1 MLNLLANITIFNIK
15 NFQMIKIKKI
25 SPFSLNKNQKKNFL
39 IKKFKHLISFHKNNC
54 TSYRNFLNAQQFSLK
69 KIKKIEDIPF
79 LPVNLFKEY
88 ELKSIK
94 KKKIFKILNS
104 SGTSGQKV
112 SKIFLDRE
120 TSLMQTKVLTKIME
134 NYIGNKRLPMIIID
148 NKNVLKNREAFS
160 ARGAGILGFSIFGK
174 EKIYL
179 FNEKMQIDN
188 LILKEFLNK
197 NKNNRILL
205 FGFTYMIWEYFINYL
220 KKNKIKINLKNSILI
235 HGGGWKKI
243 ENKNISKEVFKKELK
258 KFTAISEVYDYYGMV
273 EQTGSIF
280 FECKHGY
287 FHTSIFSD
295 LIVRNPKDFT
305 VCKLNQKGIIQS
317 LSILPKSYPGHSIL
331 TEDEGIMIG
340 EDDCKCGRKGKYF
353 KILGRVK
360 YSETRGCSDTYE
372 SI

>member
-1 MLNLLANITIFNIK
+1 
-15 NFQMIKIKKI
+15 MIKIEKI
-25 SPFSLNKNQKKNFL
+25 NPFSLNKNQKKKFL

-54 TSYRNFLNAQQFSLK
+54 KYYRHFLDAQQFRLK
-69 KIKKIEDIPF
+69 KIKTIKDIPF
-79 LPVNLFKEY
+79 LPINLFKEY

-94 KKKIFKILNS
+94 KKEVFKILNS

-112 SKIFLDRE
+112 SKIFLDKE
-120 TSLMQTKVLTKIME
+120 TSLMQTKALTKIME
-134 NYIGNKRLPMIIID
+134 NYIGKKRLPMIIMD
-148 NKNVLKNREAFS
+148 NKNVLKNRKAFS

-179 FNEKMQIDN
+179 FHENMKIDYEP
-188 LILKEFLNK
+188 LKEFLYK

-205 FGFTYMIWEYFINYL
+205 FGFTYMIWEYFINNL
-220 KKNKIKINLKNSILI
+220 KKNKIKIDLKNSILI

-243 ENKNISKEVFKKELK
+243 ENKNISKEVFKKTLK
-258 KFTAISEVYDYYGMV
+258 NYTGISEVYDYYGMV

-280 FECKHGY
+280 FECKYNY

-295 LIVRNPKDFT
+295 ILIRNSKDFS
-305 VCKLNQKGIIQS
+305 VCKYNQKGIIQS

-331 TEDEGIMIG
+331 TEDEGVMIG

-372 SI
+372 AI